1 MLLLSKVDADL
12 LQLKDNDVDENVINL
27 YLGNPQNGI
36 KHDVK
41 NSNDDGR
48 SSFASTVELSNNSH
62 ISYHLSMDN
71 AVITLYPVEK
81 NLFKKTINLFLP
93 GPTMNQHHTLTIQE
107 SNGCL
112 LINTILQNGIY
123 LLIGLPLKYIFSLKE
138 RLDHDW
144 FRAFNPYDFTV
155 RIPHLLFS
163 VSPQFLVAF
172 LEDGGLLGLK
182 QLNDTDI
189 EPILFNDNSYLQ
201 SITSL
206 FYGRSSHRSE
216 KAVSCVFYEQKYLVI
231 LTQHCHLR
239 IWDITTFSLVQDYD
253 FSKEHHFENVDISSY
268 ENPGHFMSLFSNY
281 LMVYLPFGNG
291 IFEIGTL
298 VPNNRG
304 KINFTSKGAFTAN
317 LSSSSIWSLVDMTL
331 LKPLDLNLAYS
342 YANLVVLWKS
352 GTVSKLQILNI
363 LDEDLQAHEW
373 IEATNRSL
381 SDLESEQDLNVN
393 SDAEKGLF
401 NLKSRYESRLFE
413 RAQKILSENNIV
425 MLSGESELMDYLAN
439 LETVLKDLKS
449 KCDEVSSLS
458 VYRDEIILVN
468 SLQKYNHSVYK
479 TNTPLENIYYNI
491 HSESTDDELTRYL
504 KTVHGFSSTI
514 SKDVLKNVSERFIGV
529 VSGAVAG
536 NLSPNEKFTDVFKS
550 CLENKFELSNLK
562 LLFNELSSFDI
573 IPTLNEFVENNL
585 EPSVINRSEFVD
597 SISMDGLATVVT
609 LESLRQQVTIQRHFV
624 LQILLTFAFLDF
636 DFTAFEKQI
645 TSLLDYHF
653 KQSLFLELYNI
664 DKTLLMKELLTRTTD
679 HGCGIS
685 LLSYTELHN
694 YLKYVLS
701 DFYESPLS
709 INPYFLSF
717 YRTFILQPG
726 VTDGKSTFSPK
737 FFLQNVGWPFH
748 LRGNKVQE
756 FLIATILFSCGR
768 YPQAFEYFHLHDY
781 PNTIVDLLPDCLKE
795 LQDNNSSSIW
805 APLVVTFMVP
815 HKHSGF
821 EYELS
826 VLFAEIGSYKYAL
839 KSIKK
844 SIEYSMRDISIDEP
858 FDFKQAQIVQY
869 LDLLFYFDMF
879 SEALDVL
886 RLSPALSQ
894 EVKANYYKS
903 ILESTQQSGPFFAT
917 LLKLC
922 YSHGKGQLYLPPT
935 DYQTIDNIISS
946 HITNNSWTELK
957 RLYSFR
963 LVNKHERSAVEALYN
978 YAQRVGYDSEI
989 RRKCFLLIINTLSTF
1004 DDEQDKW
1011 LLNGCNIVT
1020 LGELRAELRRL

>member
-12 LQLKDNDVDENVINL
+12 LQLKDSAVDENVINL
-27 YLGNPQNGI
+27 YLGNSENGI
-36 KHDVK
+36 SHGVK
-41 NSNDDGR
+41 NSDDDIR
-48 SSFASTVELSNNSH
+48 SSFASTVELSNSNH
-62 ISYHLSMDN
+62 ISYHLSMAN
-71 AVITLYPVEK
+71 TVITLYPVEK
-81 NLFKKTINLFLP
+81 NLFNKTINLFLP
-93 GPTMNQHHTLTIQE
+93 EPTMNQHHTLTIQE
-107 SNGCL
+107 FNGCL

-123 LLIGLPLKYIFSLKE
+123 LLIELPLKYIFSPNE

-144 FRAFNPYDFTV
+144 FKAFNPYDFTV
-155 RIPHLLFS
+155 RVPHLLFS

-172 LEDGGLLGLK
+172 LDDGGLLGLK
-182 QLNDTDI
+182 QLNDTDV

-206 FYGRSSHRSE
+206 FSGRNSHRSE
-216 KAVSCVFYEQKYLVI
+216 KAVSCILYEQRYLVI

-268 ENPGHFMSLFSNY
+268 ENPGRFMSLFSNY

-298 VPNNRG
+298 TPGGRG
-304 KINFTSKGAFTAN
+304 RINFTSKGVFAAN

-331 LKPLDLNLAYS
+331 LKPLDLNLTYS

-363 LDEDLQAHEW
+363 LDQDLQAHEW

-381 SDLESEQDLNVN
+381 SDIESEQDLNVN

-413 RAQKILSENNIV
+413 RAQKILNENNII
-425 MLSGESELMDYLAN
+425 MLPGESELMDYLAN

-449 KCDEVSSLS
+449 KSDEVSSLTI
-458 VYRDEIILVN
+458 YRDEIILVN

-491 HSESTDDELTRYL
+491 HSELNDDELTRYL
-504 KTVHGFSSTI
+504 KTLHGFSSTI
-514 SKDVLKNVSERFIGV
+514 SKDVLKDVSERFIGI

-536 NLSPNEKFTDVFKS
+536 NLSPNEKFTDIFKT

-573 IPTLNEFVENNL
+573 IPTLNEFIENNL
-585 EPSVINRSEFVD
+585 EPSVVNPSEFVD
-597 SISMDGLATVVT
+597 SITMDSLATVVT
-609 LESLRQQVTIQRHFV
+609 LEGLRQQVTIQRHFV

-653 KQSLFLELYNI
+653 KQSLFLELFNI
-664 DKTLLMKELLTRTTD
+664 DKSLLAKELLTRTTD
-679 HGCGIS
+679 HGCGIN

-694 YLKYVLS
+694 YLKYALS
-701 DFYESPLS
+701 EFYESPIS
-709 INPYFLSF
+709 MSPYFLGF
-717 YRTFILQPG
+717 YKSFILESG
-726 VTDGKSTFSPK
+726 VSNKQNLLSPK
-737 FFLQNVGWPFH
+737 FLLQNVGWPFH
-748 LRGNKVQE
+748 VRGNKVQE
-756 FLIATILFSCGR
+756 FLIATILFSCEQYG
-768 YPQAFEYFHLHDY
+768 QAFDYFHLHDY
-781 PNTIVDLLPDCLKE
+781 PDTIADSLPDCLKE
-795 LQDNNSSSIW
+795 LQDNDSSSIW
-805 APLVVTFMVP
+805 APLIFSFTVP
-815 HKHSGF
+815 YKHSSF

-826 VLFAEIGSYKYAL
+826 LLFADIGNYEYAL
-839 KSIKK
+839 KSIKR
-844 SIEYSMRDISIDEP
+844 SIEYSMKDISIDEP
-858 FDFKQAQIVQY
+858 HDFKQAQIVQY

-879 SEALDVL
+879 AEALDVL
-886 RLSPALSQ
+886 RLSPVLSR
-894 EVKANYYKS
+894 EVKTNYYRS

-922 YSHGKGQLYLPPT
+922 HSNDKGPLYLPPD
-935 DYQTIDNIISS
+935 DYQIIDKIILS
-946 HITNNSWTELK
+946 HSRENNWTNLK
-957 RLYSFR
+957 KLYSFR
-963 LVNKHERSAVEALYN
+963 VVNKHERSAVEALYE
-978 YAQRVGYDSEI
+978 YVQKAGYDPETK
-989 RRKCFLLIINTLSTF
+989 RKCFLLIINTLSTF
-1004 DDEQDKW
+1004 DDEQDQW

-1020 LGELRAELRRL
+1020 LGELKAELRRL

>member
-12 LQLKDNDVDENVINL
+12 LQLKDNAFDENVINL
-27 YLGNPQNGI
+27 YLGDSQNGI
-36 KHDVK
+36 NRDVK
-41 NSNDDGR
+41 SSAEDGR

-71 AVITLYPVEK
+71 TIITLYPVEK

-93 GPTMNQHHTLTIQE
+93 EATMNQHHTLTIQE
-107 SNGCL
+107 FNGCL
-112 LINTILQNGIY
+112 LINTILKNGIY
-123 LLIGLPLKYIFSLKE
+123 LLIELPLKYIFSPRE

-144 FRAFNPYDFTV
+144 FKAFNPYDFTV
-155 RIPHLLFS
+155 RVPHLLFS

-182 QLNDTDI
+182 QLNDTDV

-206 FYGRSSHRSE
+206 FYGRNSHRSE
-216 KAVSCVFYEQKYLVI
+216 KAVSCILYEEKYLVI

-239 IWDITTFSLVQDYD
+239 IWDITTFSLIQDCD
-253 FSKEHHFENVDISSY
+253 FTKEHHFENVDISSY
-268 ENPGHFMSLFSNY
+268 ENPGRFVSLFSNY
-281 LMVYLPFGNG
+281 LVVYLPFGNG
-291 IFEIGTL
+291 IFEIGNLT
-298 VPNNRG
+298 PGSRG
-304 KINFTSKGAFTAN
+304 RINFTSKGVFTAN

-331 LKPLDLNLAYS
+331 LKPLDLNLTYS

-381 SDLESEQDLNVN
+381 SDIESEQDLNVN

-401 NLKSRYESRLFE
+401 NLKSRYQSCLFE
-413 RAQKILSENNIV
+413 KAQKILSENNII
-425 MLSGESELMDYLAN
+425 MLPGESELMDYLAN

-449 KCDEVSSLS
+449 KSDEVSSLS
-458 VYRDEIILVN
+458 IYRDEIILVN

-491 HSESTDDELTRYL
+491 HSESNDDELTRYL
-504 KTVHGFSSTI
+504 KTLHGFSSTI
-514 SKDVLKNVSERFIGV
+514 SKEVLKDVSERFIGI
-529 VSGAVAG
+529 VSGAVARDS
-536 NLSPNEKFTDVFKS
+536 SPNEKFTDIFKS

-573 IPTLNEFVENNL
+573 IPTLNEFIEHNL
-585 EPSVINRSEFVD
+585 EPSVVNPSDFVD
-597 SISMDGLATVVT
+597 SITTDSLATVAT

-664 DKTLLMKELLTRTTD
+664 DKTLLTKELLTRTTD

-685 LLSYTELHN
+685 LLSYAELHN
-694 YLKYVLS
+694 YLKYALS
-701 DFYESPLS
+701 DFYETPIS
-709 INPYFLSF
+709 INPYFLGF
-717 YRTFILQPG
+717 YRSFILQTG
-726 VTDGKSTFSPK
+726 VPNEKNMLSPR
-737 FFLQNVGWPFH
+737 FLLQNVCWPFH
-748 LRGNKVQE
+748 LRGNKVHE
-756 FLIATILFSCGR
+756 FLIATILFACEQ
-768 YPQAFEYFHLHDY
+768 YAQAFDYFHLHDY
-781 PNTIVDLLPDCLKE
+781 PNTIADCLPDCLKE
-795 LQDNNSSSIW
+795 LQDSDSNSIW
-805 APLVVTFMVP
+805 TPLIVSFTVP
-815 HKHSGF
+815 HRHSSY

-826 VLFAEIGSYKYAL
+826 VLFAEIGSYEFAL
-839 KSIKK
+839 KSIKR
-844 SIEYSMRDISIDEP
+844 SIEYSMREISIDEP
-858 FDFKQAQIVQY
+858 HDFKQAQIVQY

-886 RLSPALSQ
+886 RLSPSLSQ

-922 YSHGKGQLYLPPT
+922 HSHDKGQLYLPPE
-935 DYQTIDNIISS
+935 DYQIIDKIILS
-946 HITNNSWTELK
+946 HITDNSWVNLK
-957 RLYSFR
+957 KLYSFR
-963 LVNKHERSAVEALYN
+963 VINKHERSAVEALYA
-978 YAQRVGYDSEI
+978 YAQRVGYDPEAK
-989 RRKCFLLIINTLSTF
+989 RKCFLLIINTLSTF
-1004 DDEQDKW
+1004 DDEQDQW

-1020 LGELRAELRRL
+1020 LCELKAELRRL